1 MQEILGKGSTSNESE
16 NQIVKMI
23 DRQFP
28 GEDDIKKW
36 ALNLIK
42 PFLLGLFNEPMYDYS
57 QLIMQEAQR
66 INGA

>member
-1 MQEILGKGSTSNESE
+1 
-16 NQIVKMI
+16 MI